1 MYEVGVGKSIITAY
15 KPNVGMMGYGMFHN
29 RLNGVETELHARAF
43 VFKDLSS
50 NKKLV
55 LVNAEIAFITI
66 SIKRGVMKRLN
77 RHHAELGYTPDNV
90 LLSAQ
95 HTHSGPAGYSHY
107 GLYNIVTPGFVPEV
121 YQTIVDGIV
130 EAIIQAE
137 QSLKPANITMNKGS
151 FDMSVD
157 IGINRSVNAYNQ
169 NPEVQPKLTEAQAN
183 EAFDRE
189 MTLFRVDATDGKPIG
204 AFNFFGL
211 HCTSVHNDNTKVNFD
226 NKGYAAQFHEEEL
239 KAQNPDFIS
248 VFAQNVAGD
257 ITPNQY
263 WDKKK
268 KWTRGKFEDDIES
281 AKYTGKQQYHKAK
294 EIFDAAPD
302 NGQTINM
309 GIDHVMSYV
318 NFADVKP
325 HTDFTNGAHDAY
337 TSPSCHGV
345 AFMKGTKEGPG
356 MDAFGAAAATAAS
369 AAVKFYE
376 YIGLPFRKPEEKRR
390 ILRKYK
396 AQGNKAIVIESGER
410 KLLGTHNVKA
420 LIVPAFIDPT
430 VKYFKLFHKGGGLD
444 HKPWTPQTLPL
455 QIVTL
460 GQIAFAT
467 IPGEI
472 TTIAGERLKATI
484 HNELKEN
491 GIQEVILVS
500 YANAYMGYITTY
512 EEYQVQAYEGGHTV
526 FGEWTLAAFQT
537 KYRELA
543 KEMLKPHGE
552 RMSDKTVRPVKF
564 TQEELNKRIFA
575 YKK

>member
-1 MYEVGVGKSIITAY
+1 MYEVGVGKAVITAF
-15 KPNVGMMGYGMFHN
+15 KPGVGMMGYGMFHN
-29 RLNGVETELHARAF
+29 RVEGVETDLHARAF
-43 VFKDLSS
+43 VIKDLSS
-50 NKKLV
+50 NKKV
-55 LVNAEIAFITI
+55 VFVNAEIAFITI
-66 SIKRGVMKRLN
+66 SIKRGVMKRLD
-77 RHHAELGYTPDNV
+77 RHHAELGYKAENV

-107 GLYNIVTPGFVPEV
+107 GLYNISTPGFVPEV

-130 EAIIQAE
+130 DAILQAE
-137 QSLKPANITMNKGS
+137 GCLKPAKITMNKGS
-151 FDMSVD
+151 FDMGVD
-157 IGINRSVNAYNQ
+157 IGINRSVKAYNQ

-189 MTLFRVDATDGKPIG
+189 MTLFRVDSMDGTPIG

-211 HCTSVHNDNTKVNFD
+211 HCTSVHNDNKNINFD

-239 KAQNPDFIS
+239 KTQNPDFIS
-248 VFAQNVAGD
+248 IFAQNVAGD

-268 KWTRGKFEDDIES
+268 KWTRGKYEDDVES
-281 AKYTGKQQYHKAK
+281 AKYTGKQQYDKAK
-294 EIFDAAPD
+294 EIFDAAPEK
-302 NGQTINM
+302 GETINM
-309 GIDHVMSYV
+309 GIDHILTYV
-318 NFADVKP
+318 NFADVRP
-325 HTDFTNGAHDAY
+325 DADFTNNHTDAY

-356 MDAFGAAAATAAS
+356 MDAAGAFAATTAATF
-369 AAVKFYE
+369 VKWYE

-396 AQGNKAIVIESGER
+396 AQGNKIIVIESGER
-410 KLLGTHNVKA
+410 KLLGTHNVKG
-420 LIVPAFIDPT
+420 LIVPAFVDPT
-430 VKYFKLFHKGGGLD
+430 IHYFKFFHKKGGLD
-444 HKPWTPQTLPL
+444 KKPWTPQTLPL

-472 TTIAGERLKATI
+472 TTIAGRRLEATI
-484 HNELKEN
+484 LEQLKDR
-491 GIQEVILVS
+491 GIKQVMLVS
-500 YANAYMGYITTY
+500 YANAYMGYITTF

-543 KEMLKPHGE
+543 KEMLKAPHE
-552 RMSDKTVRPVKF
+552 RAHDRTVRPVKF